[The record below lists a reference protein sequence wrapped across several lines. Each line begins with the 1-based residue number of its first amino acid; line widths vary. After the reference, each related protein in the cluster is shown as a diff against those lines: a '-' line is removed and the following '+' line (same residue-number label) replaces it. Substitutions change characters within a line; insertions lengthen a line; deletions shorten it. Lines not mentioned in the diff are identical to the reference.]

1 MKFQR
6 RAREDIDLNL
16 MPLIDVIFLLLIFF
30 MVTTTFTKDSRLG
43 MSLPKSEIGQQ
54 VTKRQH
60 VEVIID
66 ADGVYKVN
74 DKPLIDNNIASLKI
88 ALSEVLD
95 KALESADNNK
105 VSEKS
110 EIIPSLTITADAQTA
125 HQYVVT
131 AMDVAGQLGF
141 SKLSITTLKEE

>member
-43 MSLPKSEIGQQ
+43 LTLPKSEIGQK
-54 VTKRQH
+54 VSKIEH

-66 ADGVYKVN
+66 ADGGYKVN
-74 DKPLIDNNIASLKI
+74 DKSLIINDIASLKV
-88 ALSEVLD
+88 ALTEVLNN
-95 KALESADNNK
+95 ALELSDTTDVKQENDL
-105 VSEKS
+105 
-110 EIIPSLTITADAQTA
+110 IPSLTITADAQTA
-125 HQYVVT
+125 HQYVVS